1 MAEESPC
8 LHEVLHP
15 LDKSIFQSY
24 HSNSFVGLLQL
35 QGKFDF
41 FFREIFPRN
50 QLAFK
55 NGIHAKS
62 ALVLEMQI

>member
-1 MAEESPC
+1 MAEATPS

-15 LDKSIFQSY
+15 LDKPICQSY
-24 HSNSFVGLLQL
+24 HSNSFVDLLQL

-41 FFREIFPRN
+41 FFHEIFPRN

-55 NGIHAKS
+55 NGLHVKS
-62 ALVLEMQI
+62 AFPALQWN

>member
-1 MAEESPC
+1 MAEESST
-8 LHEVLHP
+8 LHEVLHS
-15 LDKSIFQSY
+15 LDTTIFQSY
-24 HSNSFVGLLQL
+24 HSNSFVDLLQL

-41 FFREIFPRN
+41 FYEIFPRN